1 MRSQLDE
8 WRYALT
14 SKFIPAIL
22 IAPLLVAALFGYMFQ
37 NSQINEAPIAVV
49 DEDNS
54 LYSRQF
60 TDKMNASQYM
70 HVTDVFYQA
79 VQPDTLLANEK
90 YMAVIYLPRGM
101 EQLRFQGKQVNI
113 GVLIDNSMP
122 SAVGNLRNGIQELI
136 TIENTTLSV
145 GKLKA
150 LGMSDE
156 AAAGTASPLSMQQR
170 LLYNPTSDFIAFMV
184 IGFVNVVA
192 LGITAIGAA
201 SIVPRLRVEGRL
213 SEELKH
219 PLGLWLRVV
228 PYAVISAI
236 SLMLAF
242 GLLKQLGGLRF
253 AGSPAAFM
261 VPLLLYTITVCLMGM
276 LVGWTAA
283 EPSKVTLRTYAIV
296 YPSFMLSGVQV
307 ATVIFPAPIQAVSN
321 LLPLTWLFKF
331 IRGIGY
337 RGGSLRYFTG
347 ELGVFVGMIGVLSVG
362 IGLMMLREYRKLN
375 EKSEM
380 KELVAGA

>member
-79 VQPDTLLANEK
+79 IQPDTLLANEK

-101 EQLRFQGKQVNI
+101 EQLRYQGKQVNI

-156 AAAGTASPLSMQQR
+156 AAAGIASPLSMQQR

-201 SIVPRLRVEGRL
+201 SIVPRLRMEGRL

-307 ATVIFPAPIQAVSN
+307 ATVIFPAPIQAISN

-331 IRGIGY
+331 IRGVGY

-375 EKSEM
+375 VKNEM
-380 KELVAGA
+380 KELIAGA

>member
-8 WRYALT
+8 WRYVLS

-22 IAPLLVAALFGYMFQ
+22 IGPLIIAALFGYMFQ
-37 NSQINEAPIAVV
+37 SGQINEAPIAIV

-60 TDKMNASQYM
+60 TEKVNASQYLQ
-70 HVTDVFYQA
+70 VTDVFHQA
-79 VQPDTLLANEK
+79 VQPDTLLANEH

-101 EQLRFQGKQVNI
+101 EQLRYQGKQVNI

-122 SAVGNLRNGIQELI
+122 SAVGNIRNGIQELI

-156 AAAGTASPLSMQQR
+156 AAAGIAAPLSMQQR
-170 LLYNPTSDFIAFMV
+170 LLYNPTSDFIGFMV

-192 LGITAIGAA
+192 LGITAFGAA

-213 SEELKH
+213 GQELER
-219 PLGLWLRVV
+219 PLGLWLRTI
-228 PYAVISAI
+228 PYAVTSCI
-236 SLMLAF
+236 SLLLAF

-253 AGSPAAFM
+253 AGSPLAFM
-261 VPLLLYTITVCLMGM
+261 VPLMLYTLTICFMGM
-276 LVGWTAA
+276 LVGWTAS
-283 EPSKVTLRTYAIV
+283 EPSKVTLRTYVIV
-296 YPSFMLSGVQV
+296 YPSMMLSGVQV
-307 ATVIFPAPIQAVSN
+307 AIIMFPGPIQVISQ

-337 RGGSLRYFTG
+337 RGGSLTVFTG
-347 ELGVFVGMIGVLSVG
+347 EIGIFVIMIAVLSLG
-362 IGLMMLREYRKLN
+362 IGLMMLWEMRKRN
-375 EKSEM
+375 VKTSMEEIT
-380 KELVAGA
+380 A